1 MRTHT
6 VGSALVAGLSWG
18 REAFVGR
25 YSIAKFPRETREE
38 DTQSEGKELEHGAS
52 SAGAWFEYEVRHS
65 VHKGMESITA

>member
-38 DTQSEGKELEHGAS
+38 DTQSERNESEHGVS
-52 SAGAWFEYEVRHS
+52 STGARFKYEV
-65 VHKGMESITA
+65 